1 MVVLALL
8 LLESAKTELRE
19 KGVLPGA
26 NLTSTKE
33 VALPTAHC
41 IGVPGLAQNIWTCLP
56 PIIILTDDPLRWRD
70 IRQVL
75 PSVGQV

>member
-8 LLESAKTELRE
+8 LLESAKTELSE
-19 KGVLPGA
+19 KGELPGA

-41 IGVPGLAQNIWTCLP
+41 IGVPGLAQNIWTC
-56 PIIILTDDPLRWRD
+56 
-70 IRQVL
+70 
-75 PSVGQV
+75 